1 MVSGGT
7 VRGQAS
13 DLDEQLGKYGTEI
26 AGLDGN
32 WEGASYNKTSSES
45 QSFISECKDIS
56 TGMGAFASACD
67 AYENYI
73 SAKKVYEDR
82 VSRRDHAVSNNVDG
96 CNDSVIKKYEA
107 DMKEYK
113 EKMEKHKKEIE
124 ENLAKASS
132 IKIKG
137 ASGSAS
143 GFSNTWTAYSSGV
156 ANQLGGG
163 SGTLPNA
170 RLGENGRPDPSKN
183 IFFQNEA
190 NGGINGFP
198 LNGGGPG
205 KGGNC
210 TYYAYSRFSE
220 LIGQEATGLASG
232 DACSWYSNTKG
243 FKKGQEPRLGAI
255 AVWQYGN
262 SSSNGHVAVVEK
274 IEKNG
279 DIVVS
284 EGGWSSQK
292 WYGNNTYK
300 KSNNYATGYSNG
312 HLLGFIYPE
321 KA

>member
-1 MVSGGT
+1 MVSAT
-7 VRGQAS
+7 SVTTQKT
-13 DLDEQLGKYGTEI
+13 DLETQVKNYRNHTNGVNGI
-26 AGLDGN
+26 
-32 WEGASYNKTSSES
+32 WEGES
-45 QSFISECKDIS
+45 HDKFIGEAESFASECAKIS
-56 TGMGAFASACD
+56 TGMEAFAKACT
-67 AYENYI
+67 AYQNYI
-73 SAKKVYEDR
+73 NAKKVKEEREQRYN
-82 VSRRDHAVSNNVDG
+82 HAVSTNSDPEVIQKYADDVDTY
-96 CNDSVIKKYEA
+96 KKE
-107 DMKEYK
+107 
-113 EKMEKHKKEIE
+113 MEKYKKEIE
-124 ENLAKASS
+124 SYLATASS
-132 IKIKG
+132 TTIEG
-137 ASGSAS
+137 GSAS
-143 GFSNTWTAYSSGV
+143 VNGFSKTWTAYSSGV

-220 LIGQEATGLASG
+220 LIGQEAKGLASG

-300 KSNNYATGYSNG
+300 RANNYATGYSNG